1 MLHCVL
7 VKVCNV
13 KGGKKKTEV
22 KLLSQLH
29 RERAV
34 ILLLPTACQ
43 ELWGTK
49 KEPLLKYKLPSSPN
63 NRFTFERADDHFN
76 PSNSDELEC
85 LSHTLC
91 QHVILQW
98 FRGQQPDHCI
108 YNSISFDHQ
117 LRPADLHLKFS
128 SSVAMVQ
135 VQMPLPCQVFAEF
148 FLAKGVVTFVLH
160 LSSFPYFAPKDRD
173 FLANSPFRLPSED
186 YFAGI
191 KLLFYSTQTV

>member
-13 KGGKKKTEV
+13 KGGKKKKTEV
-22 KLLSQLH
+22 KLLSQLCS
-29 RERAV
+29 EKAV

-49 KEPLLKYKLPSSPN
+49 KEPLLKYKLSSSPN
-63 NRFTFERADDHFN
+63 NRITFERADDHFN

-98 FRGQQPDHCI
+98 FSGQQPDHCI

-117 LRPADLHLKFS
+117 LRPADLHFKFS

-135 VQMPLPCQVFAEF
+135 VQMTLWGPMSGICWIFPSKGGCYFCSPLVQFSLFCT
-148 FLAKGVVTFVLH
+148 KG
-160 LSSFPYFAPKDRD
+160 
-173 FLANSPFRLPSED
+173 
-186 YFAGI
+186 
-191 KLLFYSTQTV
+191 